1 MKEKGIYHR
10 DIKPQNILFIN
21 DELYLSDFG
30 VSKSIKEY
38 DKNNDYEMI
47 ATSIYGHTNYLSP
60 LFYQLFYDKQEKP
73 KKDIS

>member
-21 DELYLSDFG
+21 DEFYLSDFG

-38 DKNNDYEMI
+38 DKSNDY
-47 ATSIYGHTNYLSP
+47 
-60 LFYQLFYDKQEKP
+60 
-73 KKDIS
+73 